1 MLVKSNEV
9 HVISVFQRHEA
20 CWYTSSTPIEHK
32 YTTRAVRYPNLHQQY
47 CLHLHLPRLINPNC
61 YSNSNQQ
68 QCAPQTYAY
77 CKYSSS
83 SCHQNV
89 EIILRQSTASPS
101 HFGGIKPVRTHYPHK
116 SNTLQ
121 LQSVT
126 LIYSAPREREEY
138 SIQES
143 DERMKKSAIQQAL
156 VCARQLLD
164 HHHHDCAPSSSEF
177 RSELLG
183 KLLSSLLHQSV
194 EIKG

>member
-1 MLVKSNEV
+1 M
-9 HVISVFQRHEA
+9 
-20 CWYTSSTPIEHK
+20 
-32 YTTRAVRYPNLHQQY
+32 
-47 CLHLHLPRLINPNC
+47 
-61 YSNSNQQ
+61 
-68 QCAPQTYAY
+68 
-77 CKYSSS
+77 S

-89 EIILRQSTASPS
+89 EIILRQSKASPS

-164 HHHHDCAPSSSEF
+164 DHAHDCAPSSSEF

-183 KLLSSLLHQSV
+183 KLLSSLLHQSLD
-194 EIKG
+194 IKC

>member
-1 MLVKSNEV
+1 MRASDIFILQILLVIMSPE
-9 HVISVFQRHEA
+9 
-20 CWYTSSTPIEHK
+20 CWDYF
-32 YTTRAVRYPNLHQQY
+32 A
-47 CLHLHLPRLINPNC
+47 
-61 YSNSNQQ
+61 
-68 QCAPQTYAY
+68 
-77 CKYSSS
+77 
-83 SCHQNV
+83 
-89 EIILRQSTASPS
+89 STASPS

-138 SIQES
+138 SIQQS

-164 HHHHDCAPSSSEF
+164 DHDHDCAPSSSEF

-194 EIKG
+194 EIKCWNARQIKWSPCHISLSAARCLLVHTIHTNRTQIHHTRSPLP